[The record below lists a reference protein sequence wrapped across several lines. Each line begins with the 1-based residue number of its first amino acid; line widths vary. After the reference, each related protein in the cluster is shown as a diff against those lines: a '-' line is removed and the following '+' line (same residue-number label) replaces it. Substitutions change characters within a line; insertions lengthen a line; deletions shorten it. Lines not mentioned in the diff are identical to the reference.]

1 MGLLKTLKPSWWF
14 TAHLH
19 VKFDAGVKYGTQGQQ
34 EKGGEEVDNPD
45 EITIELDEE
54 EKAERCA
61 VNPDEIVLD
70 ENVEPVIATGTAPV
84 PQQTYVGAFAS
95 LACLLALSC
104 TSCSVVSVRPSP
116 RRIVES
122 NTGEGG

>member
-14 TAHLH
+14 AAHLH
-19 VKFDAGVKYGTQGQQ
+19 VKFDAVVKYGTQGQQ
-34 EKGGEEVDNPD
+34 ENGGEKVDNPD

-61 VNPDEIVLD
+61 VNPPAPLPFLSKLTSARLQVLL
-70 ENVEPVIATGTAPV
+70 T
-84 PQQTYVGAFAS
+84 
-95 LACLLALSC
+95 LSC

-122 NTGEGG
+122 NIGEGG